1 MIRRYYLILI
11 VLISTGL
18 TGVIAFQFYWLVEVY
33 RAEVREFN
41 RGINR
46 ILDQVTYKLD
56 QLEKD
61 RLSNHAVTVDID
73 KEKASPGQKQTFN
86 ISRVSTS
93 LMKKLNAAGGNRQL
107 VISDSLPAVTS
118 AYPLPFKLVEKK
130 IEQLLN
136 EKLYLTR
143 KELIQNQLD
152 SLLQQEMA
160 RQGIEVDY
168 AIVALAGHDTLLKS
182 GQLDKIALG
191 LEKEL
196 AGMTVYHMGLFPSE
210 HNRSSWSANL
220 YTLANAGFSVS
231 RLSGL
236 FGLSLFYTLLLIVI
250 FTLSLRMLIKNK
262 KLAEVRSQMINNLT
276 HELKT
281 PISTIYIAASQI
293 SQLNPLTENDQII
306 SYSEIIKSED
316 KRILKHVESVL
327 DLSKSEHKNFELNKE
342 LAMISDVVKTAIK
355 QCTTLIREKHGK
367 LFLHEEPNLK
377 PIYMDPQK
385 VLMAIQ
391 NIIDNAIKY
400 SRPSAE
406 IYISITQTPA
416 LTSVAVSDKGIGI
429 KSSELDKIFENFY
442 RVPDNNRHDVS
453 GYGIGLSFAKNVI
466 EKHNGS
472 IAVASKPGVG
482 STFTIHIPYH

>member
-1 MIRRYYLILI
+1 MVRRYYLILI

-33 RAEVREFN
+33 RAEVREFD

-46 ILDQVTYKLD
+46 VLYQVSNKLD

-61 RLSNHAVTVDID
+61 LLINNTVTVNLD
-73 KEKASPGQKQTFN
+73 KEQASPRQKQTFN

-93 LMKKLNAAGGNRQL
+93 LMKKLNAAGGKRQL
-107 VISDSLPAVTS
+107 IISDSLPAGTS
-118 AYPLPFKLVEKK
+118 AHPLPFKLVEKK
-130 IEQLLN
+130 IEKLLN
-136 EKLYLTR
+136 EKLVGTR
-143 KELIQNQLD
+143 RQLIQNQLD

-160 RQGIEVDY
+160 QQGLQVDY
-168 AIVALAGHDTLLKS
+168 AVVALAGHDTLLK
-182 GQLDKIALG
+182 GGPLDKMAFG
-191 LEKEL
+191 SEKEM
-196 AGMTVYHMGLFPSE
+196 ADMTVYHMELFPSE
-210 HNRSSWSANL
+210 HHKSPWKANL
-220 YTLANAGFSVS
+220 YTPANAGFSLS

-236 FGLSLFYTLLLIVI
+236 FGLSLFYTVLLIVI

-281 PISTIYIAASQI
+281 PISTIYIAANQI
-293 SQLNPLTENDQII
+293 SQLNPITENDQII
-306 SYSEIIKSED
+306 TYSEIIKSED

-342 LAMISDVVKTAIK
+342 LAMISDVVKTAIN
-355 QCTTLIREKHGK
+355 QSTTLIREKHGK
-367 LFLHEEPNLK
+367 LFLHEDPNLK

-385 VLMAIQ
+385 VLMAIR

-400 SRPSAE
+400 SKPTAE
-406 IYISITQTPA
+406 VYVSITQTTA
-416 LTSVAVSDKGIGI
+416 LTSIAVSDKGIGI

-466 EKHNGS
+466 EKHNGT
-472 IAVASKPGVG
+472 IAVASKPGIG

>member
-1 MIRRYYLILI
+1 MIRRYYVILLL
-11 VLISTGL
+11 LISTGL

-33 RAEVREFN
+33 RAEAREFD

-46 ILDQVTYKLD
+46 ILNQVSERLD
-56 QLEKD
+56 QLEKES
-61 RLSNHAVTVDID
+61 LSNQTITADID
-73 KEKASPGQKQTFN
+73 KEKPSPGQKQTFK

-93 LMKKLNAAGGNRQL
+93 LMKKLHAAGGNRQII
-107 VISDSLPAVTS
+107 ISDSPPAGMR
-118 AYPLPFKLVEKK
+118 AHALPFKSVEKK

-136 EKLYLTR
+136 EKLDGTR
-143 KELIQNQLD
+143 RQLIQNQLD

-160 RQGIEVDY
+160 QQGIEVDY

-182 GQLDKIALG
+182 GRLNKIALG
-191 LEKEL
+191 SEK
-196 AGMTVYHMGLFPSE
+196 AMTGLNVYPMKLFPSE
-210 HNRSSWSANL
+210 HNKSPWKANL
-220 YTLANAGFSVS
+220 YTQANAGFSVG

-236 FGLSLFYTLLLIVI
+236 FGLSLFYTVLLIVI

-262 KLAEVRSQMINNLT
+262 KLAEIRSQMINNLT

-281 PISTIYIAASQI
+281 PISTIYIAANQI

-342 LAMISDVVKTAIK
+342 LAMINDVVKTAIK
-355 QCTTLIREKHGK
+355 QCTTLIREKQGK
-367 LFLHEEPNLK
+367 LFLHEEPHLK
-377 PIYMDPQK
+377 PIYIDPQK
-385 VLMAIQ
+385 VLIAIQ

-466 EKHNGS
+466 EKHNGT
-472 IAVASKPGVG
+472 IAVASKPGIG